1 MIIGLI
7 AGIFNIVPYF
17 GPIIGAFPAV
27 IFALLKS
34 PLTALYVIILFV
46 AVNQIESSI
55 ISPSILGEHVGLHP
69 VTVIFSIISG
79 GYLFGVLGV
88 LLAVP
93 VASIVK
99 VVLRY
104 VRNKLLQ

>member
-1 MIIGLI
+1 
-7 AGIFNIVPYF
+7 
-17 GPIIGAFPAV
+17 
-27 IFALLKS
+27 
-34 PLTALYVIILFV
+34 
-46 AVNQIESSI
+46 
-55 ISPSILGEHVGLHP
+55 
-69 VTVIFSIISG
+69 VIFSIISG